1 MQQYKLATNG
11 EGLDP
16 ATAWRGVGQA
26 YAGSSARAAKTEGR
40 GRLDA
45 DVRTPAET
53 ENRTEQRA
61 GACAQKLEQER
72 RPSSRVHSRDFE
84 KNVFFAGVWLRACRF
99 PLSIHH
105 RADPAPGIMTRRHFC
120 PLRTYTPL

>member
-84 KNVFFAGVWLRACRF
+84 KMFSSPVYGCVLADS
-99 PLSIHH
+99 LSLYITVQIQP
-105 RADPAPGIMTRRHFC
+105 RES
-120 PLRTYTPL
+120 